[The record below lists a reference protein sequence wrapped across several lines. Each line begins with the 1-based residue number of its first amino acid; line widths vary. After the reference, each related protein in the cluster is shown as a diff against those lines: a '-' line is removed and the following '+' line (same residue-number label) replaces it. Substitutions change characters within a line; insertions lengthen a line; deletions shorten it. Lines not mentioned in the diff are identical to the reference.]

1 MMNKL
6 LSGTEAVKA
15 VKKEL
20 DKEYKP
26 KKFEITRGKKKP
38 PVIENGIWADLIYGT
53 PDKDDEIVVIVCHN
67 VQLTRSGEFKKNANW
82 RRMLLAYEHLVKSA
96 AKKKILVITDF
107 IVYEQFMKEHKKNM
121 IKDKN
126 VVEIKPIFFP
136 IFENNGTFAKDSAN
150 EYFTV
155 GELIEAMK
163 RGLIDYRNL
172 PSEYKST
179 ILEIMDRRGYLRKKT
194 IDKK

>member
-38 PVIENGIWADLIYGT
+38 PVIENGIGADLIYRT
-53 PDKDDEIVVIVCHN
+53 PDTGNEIVVIVCHN
-67 VQLTRSGEFKKNANW
+67 VQLTRSGEFKKNDAW
-82 RRMLLAYEHLVKSA
+82 RRMRLAYEDLVKSDVE
-96 AKKKILVITDF
+96 KKILVITDF
-107 IVYEQFMKEHKKNM
+107 RVYEQFMKEYEKRMIGEKK
-121 IKDKN
+121 
-126 VVEIKPIFFP
+126 VEIKLIFFP
-136 IFENNGTFAKDSAN
+136 IFENRGTFAKDSAN
-150 EYFTV
+150 EDFTV
-155 GELIEAMK
+155 DELIEAMK

-172 PSEYKST
+172 PSDYKST

>member
-1 MMNKL
+1 M
-6 LSGTEAVKA
+6 
-15 VKKEL
+15 
-20 DKEYKP
+20 
-26 KKFEITRGKKKP
+26 
-38 PVIENGIWADLIYGT
+38 VILHAFPLTFLCIYH
-53 PDKDDEIVVIVCHN
+53 VIQC
-67 VQLTRSGEFKKNANW
+67 
-82 RRMLLAYEHLVKSA
+82 KSDVE
-96 AKKKILVITDF
+96 KKILVITDF
-107 IVYEQFMKEHKKNM
+107 RVYEQFMKEYEKRMTGEKK
-121 IKDKN
+121 
-126 VVEIKPIFFP
+126 VEIKLIFFP
-136 IFENNGTFAKDSAN
+136 IFENRGTFAKDSAN

>member
-1 MMNKL
+1 M
-6 LSGTEAVKA
+6 
-15 VKKEL
+15 
-20 DKEYKP
+20 
-26 KKFEITRGKKKP
+26 R
-38 PVIENGIWADLIYGT
+38 
-53 PDKDDEIVVIVCHN
+53 
-67 VQLTRSGEFKKNANW
+67 
-82 RRMLLAYEHLVKSA
+82 LAYEDLVKSDVE
-96 AKKKILVITDF
+96 KKILVITDF
-107 IVYEQFMKEHKKNM
+107 RVYEQFMKEYEKRMIGEKK
-121 IKDKN
+121 
-126 VVEIKPIFFP
+126 VEIKLIFFP
-136 IFENNGTFAKDSAN
+136 IFENRGTFAKDSAN